1 MKSRLVSWAFAI
13 ICLLACQNNEIN
25 PYKNKFNIPPAVVAQ
40 LDTPNY
46 STIAWLDTVQN
57 FGTIKEGESVPIKY
71 RFKNSGEKPLFI
83 SEVRP
88 SCGCTVTDYPKN
100 IIFPE
105 KGGELTATFNS
116 HDMHGF
122 VQKSVWVVSNTSNG
136 VAQLLKFSG
145 QVSDSSDS
153 KK

>member
-1 MKSRLVSWAFAI
+1 MKSRLVSWAFAV
-13 ICLLACQNNEIN
+13 ICLSACQNSKNN
-25 PYKNKFNIPPAVVAQ
+25 PYANDLNIPPAVVAQ

-46 STIAWLDTVQN
+46 STIAWLDTVQD
-57 FGTIKEGESVPIKY
+57 FGTIKEGESVSIKY
-71 RFKNSGEKPLFI
+71 RFNNSGEKPLFI
-83 SEVRP
+83 SEVKP

-100 IIFPE
+100 IIFPG

-122 VQKSVWVVSNTSNG
+122 VQKSIWVVSNTSNG
-136 VAQLLKFSG
+136 VAHLLKFSG
-145 QVSDSSDS
+145 HVSDSSDS